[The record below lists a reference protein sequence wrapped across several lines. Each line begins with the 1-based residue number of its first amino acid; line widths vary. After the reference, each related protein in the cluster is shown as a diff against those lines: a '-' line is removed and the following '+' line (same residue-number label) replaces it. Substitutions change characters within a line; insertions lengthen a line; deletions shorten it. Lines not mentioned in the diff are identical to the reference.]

1 MSKIALM
8 IDFGS
13 TYSKFTAVDLDSVKI
28 VGRVTLP
35 TDSQKNLIN
44 CYSQGKEKILQQI
57 ETNQPIEEYFCSS
70 AWGGFRMVA
79 IGLTA
84 TLTAQAAQ
92 RAALG
97 AGTRILKTYYYR
109 LKDAQV
115 EEIRDADPDVILL
128 TGGTD
133 GGNHDIT
140 CDNASVLN
148 RILDHGVILYA
159 GNQDAVSEIKQIFT
173 NPKIKVYYTENVM
186 PSVNVLNPVPVR
198 TIAQEIFMKKIIQT
212 EGISDVA
219 QHSTLPIIPTPTAV
233 LKAAHLLAEGTE
245 SEKGIGPLMIVD
257 IGGATTDIHSVGN
270 GLPKTDDTFFEGLA
284 EPYLKRTVE
293 GDLGMRSSA
302 RSLVKSKGLA
312 EFQTQLG
319 PDWTIE
325 DIESACSTRT
335 GQADYIAP
343 TDREKYFDNNLALV
357 AADFA
362 MERHAGRLR
371 KQHSDNRMVY
381 YQTGK
386 DLRQFHTV
394 IGTGGV
400 IVHNDDPVKILKASF
415 QVEED
420 ILKPTDPKCL
430 VDKQYL
436 ISTLGILSQK
446 YPEAALKLLKEALI

>member
-115 EEIRDADPDVILL
+115 EEIKDADPDVILL

-159 GNQDAVSEIKQIFT
+159 G
-173 NPKIKVYYTENVM
+173 
-186 PSVNVLNPVPVR
+186 
-198 TIAQEIFMKKIIQT
+198 
-212 EGISDVA
+212 
-219 QHSTLPIIPTPTAV
+219 
-233 LKAAHLLAEGTE
+233 
-245 SEKGIGPLMIVD
+245 
-257 IGGATTDIHSVGN
+257 
-270 GLPKTDDTFFEGLA
+270 
-284 EPYLKRTVE
+284 
-293 GDLGMRSSA
+293 
-302 RSLVKSKGLA
+302 KSG
-312 EFQTQLG
+312 
-319 PDWTIE
+319 
-325 DIESACSTRT
+325 C
-335 GQADYIAP
+335 
-343 TDREKYFDNNLALV
+343 
-357 AADFA
+357 
-362 MERHAGRLR
+362 RLR
-371 KQHSDNRMVY
+371 N
-381 YQTGK
+381 
-386 DLRQFHTV
+386 
-394 IGTGGV
+394 
-400 IVHNDDPVKILKASF
+400 
-415 QVEED
+415 
-420 ILKPTDPKCL
+420 
-430 VDKQYL
+430 
-436 ISTLGILSQK
+436 
-446 YPEAALKLLKEALI
+446 